1 MKTKI
6 EVAKE
11 KKKEKKEKK
20 GCPKSI
26 SFLLLFF
33 LEEGLWFAKLQPP
46 RTIDLPLGSHP
57 WPELGGLPEQSPF

>member
-1 MKTKI
+1 MKTKT

-11 KKKEKKEKK
+11 KKKEKKK

-46 RTIDLPLGSHP
+46 RTLNLSLRSHP